1 MPERLMLA
9 LLLLLSSAWLQ
20 AQQSYPSPDEGKA
33 PSAPAGMTV
42 LAGCLQYDDRQY
54 WLMEADGTK
63 HLLAGAGK
71 QLKGYVGHQVELTGK
86 PSSRSIDNT
95 PPGGASNVITQYVF
109 EVKSVRHIALTC
121 KTQ

>member
-9 LLLLLSSAWLQ
+9 LVLLLTSAWLQ
-20 AQQSYPSPDEGKA
+20 AQQGSPSPDEGKA
-33 PSAPAGMTV
+33 PSVPAGMTV

-63 HLLAGAGK
+63 HRLVGSSK
-71 QLKGYVGHQVELTGK
+71 QLKGHVDHQVELTGK

-109 EVKSVRHIALTC
+109 EVKSLRHIALTC